1 MTLGTKRSYPVW
13 LQLIP
18 KPWPGISFLVMSE
31 NKFILKGWCF
41 ANIKN
46 VQKDLPQLQRQFL
59 SSCRVEGLH
68 SFLYI
73 QYQPWPTVGAQ
84 WAVETSRN
92 TLKNKA
98 SFWFPQS
105 LLMTVAKQERGVT
118 GLPGAPGLDSA
129 LPTQGAGI
137 KIPHNSAKERG
148 ERERCQ
154 V

>member
-1 MTLGTKRSYPVW
+1 MVSVEDFPHFFLWPV
-13 LQLIP
+13 LR
-18 KPWPGISFLVMSE
+18 IS
-31 NKFILKGWCF
+31 
-41 ANIKN
+41 
-46 VQKDLPQLQRQFL
+46 
-59 SSCRVEGLH
+59 H
-68 SFLYI
+68 
-73 QYQPWPTVGAQ
+73 
-84 WAVETSRN
+84 
-92 TLKNKA
+92 KA